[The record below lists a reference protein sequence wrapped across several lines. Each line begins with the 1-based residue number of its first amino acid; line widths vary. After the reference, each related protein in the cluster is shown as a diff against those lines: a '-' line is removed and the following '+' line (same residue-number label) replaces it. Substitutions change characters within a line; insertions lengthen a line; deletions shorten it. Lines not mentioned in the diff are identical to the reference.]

1 MCHVIEMTGKR
12 FTKLLVLE
20 RRDSRQHGTNS
31 TDMRAVWLCRC
42 DCGNEIIAFGHS
54 LRSGNTRSC
63 GCIRSELSASATHR
77 MTGTPEYRAWY
88 SIKDRCNNPNNEDY
102 HNYGGRGIKVCDRW
116 SKFEN
121 FFSDMGL
128 RPGGMSLDRQDVNG
142 DYEPRN
148 CRWATSKEQ
157 ARNQRTNL
165 RFTKDGKTRCLAEWC
180 EMLGLNRA
188 LIYRR
193 IRRGETFERAISRKA
208 RY

>member
-1 MCHVIEMTGKR
+1 MCRVVEMAGK
-12 FTKLLVLE
+12 KYGALLVLE
-20 RRDSRQHGTNS
+20 RSGSSSKQPG
-31 TDMRAVWLCRC
+31 AQWLCRC
-42 DCGNEIIAFGHS
+42 ECGREILVMGYS
-54 LRSGNTRSC
+54 LRTGNTTTC
-63 GCIRSELSASATHR
+63 GCRRGRKFITHG
-77 MTGTPEYRAWY
+77 MTGTPEYRTWY
-88 SIKDRCNNPNNEDY
+88 SIKDRCNNPHNEDY
-102 HNYGGRGIKVCDRW
+102 HNYGGRGINVCDRW

-121 FFSDMGL
+121 FFADMGL
-128 RPGGMSLDRQDVNG
+128 RPSGMSLDRQDVNG

-193 IRRGETFERAISRKA
+193 LRRGESFEKAISRKA
-208 RY
+208 RYGHGSV